1 MHTLLIDMYM
11 YIYML
16 IPIIRST
23 SCNLLHGTPVIRT
36 VTTTNSTRCLWAA
49 EHKTQPAPHWGPH
62 ASAKAIRPLVVE
74 TAGSSPGQ
82 STPGSDPFSYSDC
95 DTLRTTNNK
104 RNKLLKI
111 PKEDGNRTPCEH
123 RPNGVRLQVLQ
134 PRLLWDFRSFCRAK
148 KIKLKTIKS
157 IQLVASWLVCALQ
170 LRLRAAKKDESVK
183 RGPFATAAEAAMMA
197 ILETTWNKMKWL
209 FCPPLQC
216 SFVQF
221 CVCRSLLIL
230 MILLPVPVLHVHP
243 SSAPLTPRPGTL

>member
-1 MHTLLIDMYM
+1 
-11 YIYML
+11 ML

-123 RPNGVRLQVLQ
+123 RQMVFDFKFFNLGCHGISDLFAVPKRSSWK
-134 PRLLWDFRSFCRAK
+134 LLNRFN
-148 KIKLKTIKS
+148 L
-157 IQLVASWLVCALQ
+157 WLVGWFVHFSWDSERPRRMKASSVGPLPQLQ
-170 LRLRAAKKDESVK
+170 RQPWWQSLKQ
-183 RGPFATAAEAAMMA
+183 
-197 ILETTWNKMKWL
+197 LETKWNDFSARL
-209 FCPPLQC
+209 FNAALY
-216 SFVQF
+216 SFVYADP
-221 CVCRSLLIL
+221 CWS
-230 MILLPVPVLHVHP
+230 
-243 SSAPLTPRPGTL
+243 